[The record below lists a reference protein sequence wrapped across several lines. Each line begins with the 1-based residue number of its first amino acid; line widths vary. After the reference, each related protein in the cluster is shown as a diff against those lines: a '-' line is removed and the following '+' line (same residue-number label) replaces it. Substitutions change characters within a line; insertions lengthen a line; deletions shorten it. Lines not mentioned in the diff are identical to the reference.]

1 MAGLAGART
10 RLVNAVPPQ
19 WVEIARSYPAL
30 WMVALPVVLGLS
42 LILIVYVG
50 QPAPSAVAGAPRAVA
65 SAAVPSPP
73 SDVAAAAA
81 ARPAVENKFSK
92 AALAELEGKA
102 PASLSVEELL
112 LVNQGRAEHKRE
124 EAKALSRKLQEQPE
138 LAKDATVQ
146 AQLLRLA
153 ADPDTASVA
162 LVALAHAPSP
172 VGSDLLYEVW
182 TSRPVATGT
191 AELARSLLYS
201 REVRPTV
208 SPALAVALDL
218 RGAET
223 CEATQAALPQARS
236 AGDRRA
242 LGPLAKLNSRRGC
255 GAKKTEDCYACLR
268 AKVKPLLATIDAVKR
283 RTAPSYPTR

>member
-1 MAGLAGART
+1 VAGLAGART

-30 WMVALPVVLGLS
+30 WMVALPVVLGLA
-42 LILIVYVG
+42 LILIVYAG
-50 QPAPSAVAGAPRAVA
+50 QPAPSAVAAAPRAVA

-73 SDVAAAAA
+73 AEVAAAAPL
-81 ARPAVENKFSK
+81 PAVENKFSK

-124 EAKALSRKLQEQPE
+124 EAQALSRKLQEQPE

-172 VGSDLLYEVW
+172 VGSDLLYEIW
-182 TSRPVATGT
+182 TSRPVAAGT

-223 CEATQAALPQARS
+223 CEAIQAALPQARS

-242 LGPLAKLNSRRGC
+242 LAPLAKLNSRRGC

>member
-19 WVEIARSYPAL
+19 WVELARSYPAL

-42 LILIVYVG
+42 LILIVYAG
-50 QPAPSAVAGAPRAVA
+50 QPAPSAVAAAPRAVA

-73 SDVAAAAA
+73 AEVAVPL
-81 ARPAVENKFSK
+81 PAVEHKFSK

-124 EAKALSRKLQEQPE
+124 EAQALSRKLQEQPE

-182 TSRPVATGT
+182 TSRPVAAGT

-208 SPALAVALDL
+208 SPALAAALDL

-242 LGPLAKLNSRRGC
+242 LAPLAKLNSRRGC

-283 RTAPSYPTR
+283 RNAPSYPTR